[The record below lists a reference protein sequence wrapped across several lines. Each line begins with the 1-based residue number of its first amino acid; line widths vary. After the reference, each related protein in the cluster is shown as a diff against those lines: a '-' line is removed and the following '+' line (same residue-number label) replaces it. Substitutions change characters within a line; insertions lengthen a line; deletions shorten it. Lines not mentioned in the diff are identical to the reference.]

1 LLSACGVVFTFD
13 EFGVDTFPALLPAI
27 PVCVVAGV
35 LVPLGTLEG
44 VAVDGLAVVDE
55 AARCRARGVAGALA

>member
-1 LLSACGVVFTFD
+1 MFTFD
-13 EFGVDTFPALLPAI
+13 EFGVTTVPGLLPAI

-35 LVPLGTLEG
+35 LVPLGALEG

-55 AARCRARGVAGALA
+55 AARCRACGVAGTLA